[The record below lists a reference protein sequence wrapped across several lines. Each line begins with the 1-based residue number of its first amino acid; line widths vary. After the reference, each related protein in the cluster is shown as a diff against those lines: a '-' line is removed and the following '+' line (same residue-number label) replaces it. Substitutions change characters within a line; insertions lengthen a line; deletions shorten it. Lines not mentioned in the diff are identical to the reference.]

1 MRITIIGYDHV
12 FVDRLKL
19 ELVKLNH
26 QVNRIDLYISNIDY
40 DLSRDSSKGKLFEL
54 RNFHDLTIEI
64 VDLEPEII
72 LYIPMLLA
80 SNNRDDFNEI
90 NEIIHVE
97 LIEHVLETAQVVNS
111 KICYFDLNSNLIGVT
126 QRSVELVRGYSR
138 SLIITTKRSEIEF
151 NVILG
156 KILQ

>member
-1 MRITIIGYDHV
+1 M
-12 FVDRLKL
+12 
-19 ELVKLNH
+19 
-26 QVNRIDLYISNIDY
+26 YISNNTY
-40 DLSRDSSKGKLFEL
+40 ELSRDSNEHKLLEL

-72 LYIPMLLA
+72 LYIPMLVE

-90 NEIIHVE
+90 NDIIHGE
-97 LIEHVLETAQVVNS
+97 LIEHIIETAQIVNS
-111 KICYFDLNSNLIGVT
+111 KICYFDLNDKTNVFTRQSVKLINA
-126 QRSVELVRGYSR
+126 YPR
-138 SLIITTKRSEIEF
+138 SLIIATKRSEIEF